1 MQSITTNKKSFG
13 ALVPN
18 IMFLGMMATL
28 AAPYLVD
35 VKNVVSLS
43 TIAVSAVVMVLMDR
57 MSKRWKQLKEF
68 AFSISMISGMAMACL
83 VTSLIK

>member
-1 MQSITTNKKSFG
+1 
-13 ALVPN
+13 
-18 IMFLGMMATL
+18 
-28 AAPYLVD
+28 
-35 VKNVVSLS
+35 
-43 TIAVSAVVMVLMDR
+43 